1 MNKEARIKKTQR
13 KKPKLYQRLS
23 PIEIGLITAGV
34 GTVLFG
40 AVFKIPYLNNPFNP
54 VTMVCVIVALV
65 LFYRREEKRRQVLIF
80 LRLKNK
86 PVPLSDFKRFF
97 DMEEQEVIKYVVEI
111 VAFQEA
117 ELQLSE
123 DYKYVSL
130 VPLPE
135 EHAASEEK
143 TEGYALGTASVPV
156 EIGEVKKQKVCPFCG
171 VIAEDEDALFCKS
184 CGASFVPAK

>member
-1 MNKEARIKKTQR
+1 MSDEAKIKKTRR

-23 PIEIGLITAGV
+23 PIETGLITTGV

-40 AVFKIPYLNNPFNP
+40 AVFKIPYLNNLFNP
-54 VTMVCVIVALV
+54 ITMACVIVALV

-97 DMEEQEVIKYVVEI
+97 DMEEQEVIKYIVDI

-130 VPLPE
+130 VPLQG
-135 EHAASEEK
+135 EHEASEENA
-143 TEGYALGTASVPV
+143 EGYSLGTPPVPM
-156 EIGEVKKQKVCPFCG
+156 EGDGVKKQKVCPFCG
-171 VIAEDEDALFCKS
+171 VIAEDEEALFCKS